1 MRYEEIKQ
9 LIDLFEETDL
19 AEMELTREND
29 GLRLVRG
36 NAGKAGD
43 HRRGDGI

>member
-1 MRYEEIKQ
+1 MGKEGSMRYEEIKQ

-29 GLRLVRG
+29 GLRLVRAMQEG
-36 NAGKAGD
+36 L
-43 HRRGDGI
+43 